1 MVGHS
6 ELHIYFKFVY
16 LYLMKMFVF
25 RGLLIETGSNF
36 WVPSVSWKGTVF
48 SIRQAT
54 NIVHVISLT
63 LHASFVY
70 LSISQK
76 I

>member
-25 RGLLIETGSNF
+25 TGLLIE
-36 WVPSVSWKGTVF
+36 TVF

-63 LHASFVY
+63 LHASFMY